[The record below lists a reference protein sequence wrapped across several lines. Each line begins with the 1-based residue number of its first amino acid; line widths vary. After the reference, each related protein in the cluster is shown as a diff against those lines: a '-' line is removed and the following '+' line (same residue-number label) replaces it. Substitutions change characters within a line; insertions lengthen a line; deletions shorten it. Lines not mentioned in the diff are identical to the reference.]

1 MNENANNSILT
12 QLRALTPG
20 EKVRFLLRAPDGKV
34 FPHIS
39 AIETRVLYPDGFD
52 TENCEVA
59 IGCIEPRPFGVNPH
73 WASYSRMPSD
83 MLCVIVGIER
93 LAPELPNLETL
104 QQWVADGTTVRI
116 EYSPPGATVAVVGPS
131 PVTSKLL
138 DVSQGNLGRLNVRVP
153 SPKGPWNMHL
163 DASDAYKGTHF
174 LPVVT
179 SITPVTVAQTPEEID
194 TIMQRAA
201 KSGAQVEAITAV
213 GDTHIGDVEYCQY
226 GEPEPYRVPSNGN
239 PEHEY
244 WWLGINPSEPRRRI
258 VSVRELAA
266 EKQTEAQ
273 MLELLQAAKR
283 DSNHVEA
290 TMADGS
296 KRTGPVCD
304 VWMSTSYRPG
314 CMVKCQIGDEGASF
328 GAVFGHERIAA
339 IKLLPCEEKRPQTVT
354 FTGGSM
360 TRTDAIGPYSLAT
373 GAAMSVKVEEKTHIT
388 PTCCAD
394 VALYIGRR
402 VRVSCPRG
410 AVGGQE
416 GILTR
421 VGINDQGDPGFW
433 LDDDIED
440 WGLGDDYE
448 RLTIELLPD
457 EPTAR
462 PCQLALTIEPKVPA
476 DLEPYIGRHVRVLA
490 GEERKVVREGI
501 LTGLEYGALVVDYR
515 SGAAWSYGP
524 GSARSTLVEVLP
536 ELQDEEPDDSEDDA
550 DDDLEEEDEVDESV
564 PSDFLHRA
572 CDATLGDFARTIIA
586 STVESRLT
594 LAGLLAMAPPPND
607 IRAYEAFQLTVRE
620 AMATGVIRG

>member
-12 QLRALTPG
+12 QLRALTP
-20 EKVRFLLRAPDGKV
+20 
-34 FPHIS
+34 
-39 AIETRVLYPDGFD
+39 
-52 TENCEVA
+52 
-59 IGCIEPRPFGVNPH
+59 RPFGVNPH
-73 WASYSRMPSD
+73 WASYSRM
-83 MLCVIVGIER
+83 
-93 LAPELPNLETL
+93 L

-153 SPKGPWNMHL
+153 SPKGPWNI

-179 SITPVTVAQTPEEID
+179 SITPVIVAQTPEEID

-201 KSGAQVEAITAV
+201 KSGTRVSVVTADEKTHTGQVFHYH
-213 GDTHIGDVEYCQY
+213 DRQD
-226 GEPEPYRVPSNGN
+226 PEPYRVPAYGSGD
-239 PEHEY
+239 HDY
-244 WWLGINPSEPRRRI
+244 WWLGTNPREVKRRI
-258 VSVRELAA
+258 VSVRELTA

-273 MLELLQAAKR
+273 MLELLQTAKR
-283 DSNHVEA
+283 DGNHVEA

-339 IKLLPCEEKRPQTVT
+339 IKVLPREEKRPTIQVKLDAFASDHVVT
-354 FTGGSM
+354 FG
-360 TRTDAIGPYSLAT
+360 T
-373 GAAMSVKVEEKTHIT
+373 GAVSLGYTATMQKTHIT

-394 VALYIGRR
+394 VLPYLGRR
-402 VRVSCPRG
+402 VRVTDTEGNDDSG
-410 AVGGQE
+410 TIALVGLYDGKQGFELEEHPDNYWSFE
-416 GILTR
+416 G
-421 VGINDQGDPGFW
+421 
-433 LDDDIED
+433 
-440 WGLGDDYE
+440 
-448 RLTIELLPD
+448 LTIELLPD
-457 EPTAR
+457 APYAR
-462 PCQLALTIEPKVPA
+462 PCQVALTIEPKVPA
-476 DLEPYIGRHVRVLA
+476 DLEPYIGRRVRVLA
-490 GEERKVVREGI
+490 GDDRQLVREGT
-501 LTGLEYGALVVDYR
+501 LASVVRDGFPVLKLEGHHL
-515 SGAAWSYGP
+515 GWHYGP
-524 GSARSTLVEVLP
+524 AGGRSTFVEVLP
-536 ELQDEEPDDSEDDA
+536 ELQDEEPDDSEDDT
-550 DDDLEEEDEVDESV
+550 DDDLEDEEIDESV